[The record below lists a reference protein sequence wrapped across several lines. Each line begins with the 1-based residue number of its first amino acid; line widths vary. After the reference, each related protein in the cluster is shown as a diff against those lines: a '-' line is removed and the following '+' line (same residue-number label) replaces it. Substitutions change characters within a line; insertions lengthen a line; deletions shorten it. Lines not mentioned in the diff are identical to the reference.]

1 MQYPKVA
8 IRRLTT
14 AVLCLGL
21 LCGVPAAAAALP
33 PSVVDAALET
43 PGPFPAPPELQE
55 AIGFWNALFL
65 NYPSDKEVLHDKD
78 HMSIVWQVLQLPHR
92 PGTHV
97 VDQEA
102 SHQVVKDAVAA
113 LKARLARLATD
124 PTPQD
129 DTDRQLLATL
139 HDKGG
144 PDADALLAGA
154 TDRVR
159 AQQGV
164 ADKFSEGLQRSKLY
178 LKQVRR
184 IMRQQGVPEDV
195 ALLPFVESMYNP
207 KAKSSV
213 GARGVWQLMPLTAKD
228 LGLRVN
234 RKRDDRVD
242 VYRASR
248 AAGRMMRRDFKML
261 GSWPLAITAWNHGP
275 NGVRR
280 AVQAVGSSDLVT
292 LINHYEQPNWGFS
305 SKNFYAEFLAVVA
318 IMHQDFDRGHL
329 ATASKTR
336 LRNSKHL

>member
-1 MQYPKVA
+1 M
-8 IRRLTT
+8 
-14 AVLCLGL
+14 CMGL
-21 LCGVPAAAAALP
+21 LWSAVGHAAALP
-33 PSVVDAALET
+33 PTVAQESVENV
-43 PGPFPAPPELQE
+43 GPFPAPPELQD

-65 NYPSDKEVLHDKD
+65 RYPSDKEVFHDKD
-78 HMSIVWQVLQLPHR
+78 HMNIVWQVLQLPHR

-102 SHQVVKDAVAA
+102 SHQVVKDAATE
-113 LKARLARLATD
+113 LKARLTRLAVD
-124 PTPQD
+124 RTPQD

-139 HDKGG
+139 QEKGG
-144 PDADALLAGA
+144 PDADKLLAGA
-154 TDRVR
+154 ADRVR

-164 ADKFSEGLQRSKLY
+164 ADKFAEGMQRSQVY

-195 ALLPFVESMYNP
+195 ALLPFVESMFNP

-213 GARGVWQLMPLTAKD
+213 GARGVWQLMPVTAKE
-228 LGLRVN
+228 LGLRVG
-234 RKRDDRVD
+234 RKRDERVD
-242 VYRASR
+242 VYKASH
-248 AAGRMMRRDFKML
+248 AAARMMSKDFKML

-292 LINHYEQPNWGFS
+292 LIERYEQPNWGFS

-336 LRNSKHL
+336 VRARKHL